1 MKILDALICAVC
13 LAGTLAGYFLLVPP
27 VSFGVIGLCAAFAAW
42 SFFATDNSGR
52 IVVRLG
58 GLSWTLEDFV
68 RGWLITGRTGSGK
81 TQCAINAI
89 TFQIFQNVPNWGG
102 ICLDQKGLY
111 WEILTKM
118 ATHFERGN
126 DLILLQTRPTG
137 KDMLWRSPHTI
148 NITGNLNVPASTYA
162 KVIVDTAV
170 SLMGGRGNPFFS
182 TKAQLAIQTGFEI
195 LRHVDAYVT
204 IPNIHRLLLN
214 PEDSNAMMQDLMEMG
229 DERSLELLTAFRDGY
244 LGQPTEQLGGV
255 QGTLSNYLD
264 FFLNPEI
271 AEVFCANEPTFS
283 VSEIDDG
290 KIVCIAM
297 PQKFQS
303 ERLYINTILKLSYY
317 FHALSRFDKPAE
329 EREKDNL
336 IILFADEGQEII
348 TGAESAF
355 ADHRAAGVIREAKA
369 TIVLATQAYTSILG
383 ALDKRHADVLML
395 NLSNELIFTVANH
408 DSAVIASKNIGERE
422 VVEKTWGWSAGKRSY
437 NYQKKIK
444 PFFEAYQLRKLP
456 KFTAVIR
463 HCEKPFRKRL
473 IPPIQPDGRFPR
485 WFTGS
490 RPDYAVRQWFKDK
503 INPPSSHEKSR
514 PHRTS

>member
-1 MKILDALICAVC
+1 MKLLDSLLILLCIIGS
-13 LAGTLAGYFLLVPP
+13 LAAYFLLSPP
-27 VSFGVIGLCAAFAAW
+27 LSYLLIALCAVFGAW
-42 SFFATDNSGR
+42 AVFSADHSGR
-52 IVVRLG
+52 IIVRLG

-81 TQCAINAI
+81 TQSAIN
-89 TFQIFQNVPNWGG
+89 TLTYQLFQNVKNWGG

-111 WEILTKM
+111 WEILEKM
-118 ATHFERGN
+118 AAHFGRSD
-126 DLILLQTRPTG
+126 DLVLLQTRPLG

-148 NITGNLNVPASTYA
+148 NLTGNPDVPASTYA

-170 SLMGGRGNPFFS
+170 SLTGGRGGNPFFV
-182 TKAQLAIQTGFEI
+182 TKAQLAIQTAFEI
-195 LRHVDAYVT
+195 LRHLEAYVT
-204 IPNIHRLLLN
+204 IPNIHRLLFN
-214 PEDSNAMMQDLMEMG
+214 KEDALAVIEELTNMGGQRAQDL
-229 DERSLELLTAFRDGY
+229 LAAFRSH
-244 LGQPTEQLGGV
+244 LEQPPEQLGGV
-255 QGTLSNYLD
+255 EGTISNYLG
-264 FFLNPEI
+264 FFMHPEI

-283 VSEIDDG
+283 VSEIDAG

-329 EREKDNL
+329 ERERDNL
-336 IILFADEGQEII
+336 LVLFADEGQKII

-369 TIVLATQAYTSILG
+369 TIVLATQAYTSIHG

-395 NLSNELIFTVANH
+395 NLSNELIFTVANQ
-408 DSAVIASKNIGERE
+408 DSAAIASKNIGERE
-422 VVEKTWGWSAGKRSY
+422 VVEKSWGWSGGRRSY

-444 PFFEAYQLRKLP
+444 PFLESHHLRKLP
-456 KFTAVIR
+456 KFTAIIR

-473 IPPIQPDGRFPR
+473 IAPIKPDGSFPQ
-485 WFTGS
+485 WFTS
-490 RPDYAVRQWFKDK
+490 LRPDFALRQWLRGKSAQPAT
-503 INPPSSHEKSR
+503 NP
-514 PHRTS
+514 